1 MKASLNPETISNSL
15 LANSVQSLAEE
26 DSLIVLHD
34 PSDIRKPYAKTL
46 ESLGKVR
53 NLDGNIVNGY
63 STFNSVAVDCSGK
76 TLKLLDSIAYSNG
89 DKAYL
94 KNKDLATQTKDPE
107 ALSVDEKARYDFVRL
122 QIASGNCHNLTEVT
136 YGQLQRTSEAL
147 KKTKP
152 ERKLVHVLNR
162 YIARIYFSIF

>member
-63 STFNSVAVDCSGK
+63 STFNSC
-76 TLKLLDSIAYSNG
+76 LLYTSDA
-89 DKAYL
+89 A
-94 KNKDLATQTKDPE
+94 
-107 ALSVDEKARYDFVRL
+107 DE
-122 QIASGNCHNLTEVT
+122 
-136 YGQLQRTSEAL
+136 
-147 KKTKP
+147 
-152 ERKLVHVLNR
+152 
-162 YIARIYFSIF
+162 